1 LIFHICGT
9 DGKEAFF
16 MSGTH
21 TVISNKISMLFGSEI
36 SLKDFSFSQLIVAVK
51 NLFDTEGVPGFVK
64 ALVVLIESLLIKSG
78 VDCPHC
84 GKDKHHLHSK
94 SERKLKTSVGEV
106 SLILT
111 RLLCL
116 SCKKTF
122 SPMAQLFDLDKYSRK
137 SREFEKFALE
147 TVTDQSFRR
156 SAKVINKE
164 AGFETAHST
173 LHRWFWDT
181 DVVSMNQKKQV
192 DFLVADG
199 TGFKKDKDESGPNR
213 GEIRVLIG
221 YNKNGE
227 VIPFG
232 AWTRANWK
240 DIGRLIK
247 SKNHP
252 SEKIKFNPIAK
263 TLITDGEEEIIRHLK
278 KLANNHQ
285 RCLFHMTHELTPLL
299 RYQDLVGKDE
309 AIKISDELHDLLY
322 LDLPEADADPLKSLE
337 DKLKIEAHLLK
348 MKKSI
353 DDFILEL
360 RMMGYKK
367 AKTFVENA
375 KSQLFTYVENWIKTG
390 ISNPKV
396 TSLVERMMR
405 EIKRRIK
412 RMGYKW
418 SEQGAEKMTRLILL
432 QLSSTKHFWETHWE
446 EKMGT
451 NANIKLSFL
460 GISVDQV

>member
-1 LIFHICGT
+1 
-9 DGKEAFF
+9 

-36 SLKDFSFSQLIVAVK
+36 SLKDFSFSQLITAVK
-51 NLFDTEGVPGFVK
+51 HLFDTEGVPGFVK
-64 ALVVLIESLLIKSG
+64 ALVILIESLLIKSE
-78 VDCPHC
+78 VRCPHC
-84 GKDKHHLHSK
+84 DQEKHHKHS
-94 SERKLKTSVGEV
+94 ETARKLKTSIGEV
-106 SLILT
+106 NLILT

-164 AGFETAHST
+164 AGFPTAHTT
-173 LHRWFWDT
+173 LHRWFWRT
-181 DVVSMNQKKQV
+181 DAVNMDQRKRV
-192 DFLVADG
+192 DFLIADG
-199 TGFKKDKDESGPNR
+199 TGFKTDKDDSGSNR
-213 GEIRVLIG
+213 GQIRVLIG
-221 YNKNGE
+221 YNKDGS

-240 DIGRLIK
+240 NIGKLIK

-252 SEKIKFNPIAK
+252 SDKIKFKPIAE
-263 TLITDGEEEIIRHLK
+263 TLITDGEDEIIRNLQ
-278 KLANNHQ
+278 KLAKSHQ
-285 RCLFHMTHELTPLL
+285 RCLFHMTHEITPLL
-299 RYQDLVGKDE
+299 RYQDYVGKDE

-337 DKLKIEAHLLK
+337 DKLKIEAHLLT

-353 DDFILEL
+353 EDFILEL
-360 RMMGYKK
+360 KMMGYKK
-367 AKTFVENA
+367 AKIFVENA
-375 KSQLFTYVENWIKTG
+375 KAQLFTYIENWIKTG

-418 SEQGAEKMTRLILL
+418 SEQGAEKMTRLVLL
-432 QLSSTKHFWETHWE
+432 QLSSTKHFWETHWQ

-460 GISVDQV
+460 GATVLN